1 MATIQVTDSTFEEEV
16 LKSDKPVVLDFW
28 APWCGPCKQIGP
40 SLEEI
45 SEEMGDKITVAKV
58 NIDENPVTPTKY
70 GVRGIPTMLV
80 FKNGEAAAT
89 KVCSIPKNAIVEW
102 IEESI
107 S

>member
-1 MATIQVTDSTFEEEV
+1 MATIHVTDATFEEEV

-45 SEEMGDKITVAKV
+45 SDEMKDKITVAKV
-58 NIDENPVTPTKY
+58 NIDENPITPTKY

-80 FKNGEAAAT
+80 FKDGEAAAT
-89 KVCSIPKNAIVEW
+89 KVGAISKPAIVEW

>member
-58 NIDENPVTPTKY
+58 NIDENPEVPSNY
-70 GVRGIPTMLV
+70 GIMSIPTLIL
-80 FKNGEAAAT
+80 FKNGKSVSSQIGLVEKSFLT
-89 KVCSIPKNAIVEW
+89 KW
-102 IEESI
+102 IDENI
-107 S
+107 

>member
-89 KVCSIPKNAIVEW
+89 NVGAIPKNAIVEW

>member
-1 MATIQVTDSTFEEEV
+1 MATINVTDASFEEEV

-45 SEEMGDKITVAKV
+45 SDEMADKITVAKI
-58 NIDENPVTPTKY
+58 NIDENPNTPTQF

-89 KVCSIPKNAIVEW
+89 KVGAVSKLSLIHI
-102 IEESI
+102 
-107 S
+107 

>member
-1 MATIQVTDSTFEEEV
+1 MATIQVTDATFEEEV

-45 SEEMGDKITVAKV
+45 SDEMKDKITVAKV

-80 FKNGEAAAT
+80 FKGGEAAAT
-89 KVCSIPKNAIVEW
+89 TVGAISKPAIVEW

>member
-1 MATIQVTDSTFEEEV
+1 MATIQVTDATFEEEV
-16 LKSDKPVVLDFW
+16 LNSDKPVVLDFW

-45 SEEMGDKITVAKV
+45 SDEMKDKITVAKV

-80 FKNGEAAAT
+80 FKGGEAAAT
-89 KVCSIPKNAIVEW
+89 KVGAISKPAIVEW